1 MSTQAK
7 ESAWLRQN
15 YNTSKKKKDSNKKSI
30 YLCLKSKEN
39 LAALPPEGEST
50 CRCLQWRKQTSKHN
64 KNQVRIIGKIEI
76 YKLAGLMN
84 FLLGCSSGFQELQV
98 THQG

>member
-1 MSTQAK
+1 M
-7 ESAWLRQN
+7 
-15 YNTSKKKKDSNKKSI
+15 
-30 YLCLKSKEN
+30 YLCLKRKEN
-39 LAALPPEGEST
+39 LAALHPEGEHA

-64 KNQVRIIGKIEI
+64 KKQVTILGKLEI